1 MLLDTHC
8 HPDFIQDPAERAD
21 LVRALADDGL
31 RLVAQTMT
39 PTGFG
44 ELEAWLEEA
53 DLPAAARPLPALG
66 LHPWMLRPETAEADV
81 DDLLAALP
89 RARCLG
95 EIGLDFT
102 PQRLE
107 QAGEALQTRVLR
119 RILVAARDDGRPLV
133 LSIHAVQSVTAVLD
147 LLEECGIPDSDVVP
161 VVHWF
166 SGTSDELT
174 RLVRLGGA
182 ISVHPRMLEVKRG
195 RAYVRQV
202 PADRLLLETDRP
214 GGSGVAD
221 AVAWS
226 AAVSGLMEQVA
237 ELRGED
243 ARSAVVA
250 NQQRLFGEEHTDR
263 RHSRDL
269 DG

>member
-8 HPDFIQDPAERAD
+8 HPDFVQDPTERAG
-21 LVRALADDGL
+21 LVRELADDGI

-44 ELEAWLEEA
+44 DLETWLEET

-66 LHPWMLRPETAEADV
+66 LHPWTLRPETAEADV
-81 DDLLAALP
+81 DTLLAALP

-107 QAGEALQTRVLR
+107 QADETLQTRVLR

-147 LLEECGIPDSDVVP
+147 LLEECGIPGSDIVP

-174 RLVRLGGA
+174 RLIRLGGM
-182 ISVHPRMLEVKRG
+182 ISVHPRMLEAKRG

-202 PADRLLLETDRP
+202 PTDRLLLETDRP
-214 GGSGVAD
+214 GGSAVAD
-221 AVAWS
+221 PSGWS
-226 AAVSGLMEQVA
+226 AAVTGLVDRLG

-243 ARSAVVA
+243 GRGIVVA
-250 NQQRLFGEEHTDR
+250 NQERLFGDCRADR
-263 RHSRDL
+263 
-269 DG
+269 